1 MSSYNIP
8 SAIRNEAARQGFNS
22 VEYAGCLD
30 GSEYYSVACVSDDG
44 THLPTGLPTFI
55 KDNNGELSVI
65 SGMDGL
71 DLCSRFY

>member
-1 MSSYNIP
+1 MSAHNIP

-30 GSEYYSVACVSDDG
+30 GSEYYSVACISSDG
-44 THLPTGLPTFI
+44 TPLPTGLPTFI